1 MSYKLKTIAY
11 IGLLCCFSIAHADT
25 RAKEIVVERVDIT
38 HDNGRYSLD
47 ADIRYELSEPAL
59 EALHKG
65 IGLTLIHTIAVM
77 QPRPLLWDRRIAK
90 EQQRHELSY
99 QALTGQ
105 YRLIVGDSV
114 LIQNFPT
121 LGSALV
127 EIGTL
132 RDIAVPLFDRALRKN
147 SEYVGIRA
155 WLDIESLPVPMR
167 LRAYIWP
174 DWHHNSGWY
183 RWRPNQ

>member
-1 MSYKLKTIAY
+1 MSSKLKIVAY
-11 IGLLCCFSIAHADT
+11 SWLLCCFSIASAAADIG
-25 RAKEIVVERVDIT
+25 EIVVERADVT
-38 HDNGRYSLD
+38 YDNGRYSLD
-47 ADIRYELSEPAL
+47 ADIRYELSELAL

-65 IGLTLIHTIAVM
+65 VDLTLVHTIAVM
-77 QPRPLLWDRRIAK
+77 RPRPLLWDQLIAK

-99 QALTGQ
+99 QALTDQ
-105 YRLIVGDSV
+105 YRLTVSDSV

-121 LGSALV
+121 LESALV
-127 EIGTL
+127 AIGTL

-167 LRAYIWP
+167 LRAYIWS
-174 DWHHNSGWY
+174 DWRHNSGWY